1 MANFYSATK
10 KVKKFRKQQVVT
22 IESLDQSLTGI
33 AHVDNKVVF
42 VPGSLPQENVVIQI
56 VDEHKT
62 YAKATLVS
70 IEDNSKLR
78 IDPQCEHF
86 TICGG
91 CQVQYLSNDDQLSLK
106 ESALQRRFS
115 FAASK
120 EQWQDAISSQ
130 PWHYRRRARIGVNV
144 EKNKELR
151 VGFRQRGSNDI
162 INIKQCNVLTAPFD
176 NIFQPLFDLI
186 DPLEA
191 REKIGH
197 VEIIATPTHN
207 VALFRCLKKLSVD
220 DQEKINQFSKVHNLV
235 VLIEDN
241 DGGVFPLDANN
252 NVTLSYPMADYNIE
266 FEPGNFIQVNS
277 GVNERMVARAIDW
290 LDLKSTDKVLDL
302 FCGVGN
308 FSIAIAKKA
317 QLVVGVEG
325 IKEMALQGTK
335 NAVLA
340 NIDNAVF
347 YHSNLSQPLNEQQWF
362 GSKLRK
368 KVDKILLDPAREGA
382 LEICRQLS
390 QLQPSKIVYVSCD
403 PASLERDSKVI
414 IEQGYR
420 LDKMCAMDM
429 FPQTTHV
436 ESMALFVKAPKKVI
450 RVKKRLG

>member
-1 MANFYSATK
+1 MANFYSAAK
-10 KVKKFRKQQVVT
+10 KVKKFRKQQHVV

-33 AHVDNKVVF
+33 THVDNKVVF
-42 VPGSLPQENVVIQI
+42 VPGALPHEKVAIQI
-56 VDEHKT
+56 VDEQKK
-62 YAKATLVS
+62 YAKATLIAVEEQS
-70 IEDNSKLR
+70 ELR
-78 IDPQCEHF
+78 IAPDCEHF

-91 CQVQYLSNDDQLSLK
+91 CQVQYLSNEDQLSLK

-115 FAASK
+115 FAAS
-120 EQWQDAISSQ
+120 QALWQDAIGSQ
-130 PWHYRRRARIGVNV
+130 PWHYRRRGRIGVNI

-162 INIKQCNVLTAPFD
+162 INIKQCNVLAKPFD
-176 NIFQPLFDLI
+176 KIFQPLFDLI
-186 DPLEA
+186 DTLEA

-197 VEIIATPTHN
+197 VEVIATPDHP
-207 VALFRCLKKLSVD
+207 VAIFRVLKNLSND
-220 DQEKINQFSKVHNLV
+220 DKKSISDFAQQQNLL

-241 DGGVFPLDANN
+241 DGEILPLDAKRD
-252 NVTLSYPMADYNIE
+252 VTLSYPMAQYKIE

-277 GVNERMVARAIDW
+277 DVNEKMVARAIDW
-290 LDLKSTDKVLDL
+290 LDIKSTDKILDL

-308 FSIAIAKKA
+308 FSLAIAQKA

-325 IKEMALQGTK
+325 VKEMVQQATK
-335 NAVLA
+335 NAELA

-347 YHSNLSQPLNEQQWF
+347 YHSNLAQPLSEQQWF

-368 KVDKILLDPAREGA
+368 KVDKILLDPARDGA
-382 LEICRQLS
+382 LDICRQLS
-390 QLQPSKIVYVSCD
+390 QLQPAKIVYVSCD

-420 LDKMCAMDM
+420 VEKMCAMDM

-436 ESMALFVKAPKKVI
+436 ESMALFVKAPKKVK